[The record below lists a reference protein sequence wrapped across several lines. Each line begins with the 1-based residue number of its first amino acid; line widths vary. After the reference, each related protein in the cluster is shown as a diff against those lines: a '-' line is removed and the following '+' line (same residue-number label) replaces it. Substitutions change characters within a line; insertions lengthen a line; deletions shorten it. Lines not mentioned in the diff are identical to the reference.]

1 MSAAAHG
8 VKLILIPED
17 KYSDYRYDAIF
28 NAYKWDPQFE
38 DRSTVA
44 KHVVLL
50 DGETAEKLETW
61 AERLSEETMAMEEEL
76 IAGAGP
82 AKELGLPKQIY
93 RELPRLKNYSR
104 EKNVRLMRFDF
115 HPVISKESDG
125 LNWAVSEVNS
135 DVPGGL
141 AESSVLPGIAKKYI
155 GPEFAD
161 CKPGESAA
169 ARIFEAFGGL
179 IEKDSGAVAF
189 IHATSYSDDRQVM
202 QFLGDYFNKRGIET
216 LFAAPDH
223 IKWIGKKAVSV
234 IKGRKCGVGGIVR
247 FFPLE
252 WMVSFPR
259 SFDWRG
265 YFDCEVPSCNHP
277 AAILAQSKRLPLIW
291 DKLDTEVPYWKKLL
305 PPTADPKSK
314 KLRDTKWL
322 YKPAF
327 GRVGEGIIS
336 RNPTSEKEIRRY
348 RADWVVQEAF
358 ESRSLPAADNTGKTE
373 DYHLCVGVFTVNG
386 KRAGFYAR
394 VSKHPII
401 DSKAQDIPVLIL
413 NNKKIGT
420 DKKL

>member
-1 MSAAAHG
+1 VSAAAHG
-8 VKLILIPED
+8 VKLVLIPED

-38 DRSTVA
+38 DRSTVS
-44 KHVVLL
+44 KHIVLL
-50 DGETAEKLETW
+50 DAETAEKLETW
-61 AERLSEETMAMEEEL
+61 AEQLSEETMAMEEEL
-76 IAGAGP
+76 IVGAGP

-115 HPVISKESDG
+115 HPVIPAAENG
-125 LNWAVSEVNS
+125 FNWAVSEVNS

-141 AESSVLPGIAKKYI
+141 AEASVLPVIAKKYI

-169 ARIFEAFGGL
+169 ERIFKAFGGL
-179 IEKDSGAVAF
+179 INKDGGAVAF

-202 QFLGDYFNKRGIET
+202 QFLGDYFGKQGIET

-223 IKWIGKKAVSV
+223 LKWAGKKAVSV
-234 IKGRKCGVGGIVR
+234 IKGRQCDVCGIVR

-259 SFDWRG
+259 SFDWKS

-327 GRVGEGIIS
+327 GRVGEGIVAKS
-336 RNPTSEKEIRRY
+336 PATEKEIRRY

-358 ESRSLPAADNTGKTE
+358 ESCPFSAIENTGGIE
-373 DYHLCVGVFTVNG
+373 NYHLCIGVFTVNG
-386 KRAGFYAR
+386 KRAGFYGRA
-394 VSKHPII
+394 SKKPLI
-401 DSKAQDIPVLIL
+401 DSKAQDIPVLIF
-413 NNKKIGT
+413 NK
-420 DKKL
+420 DREN